1 MMKVLH
7 PSTMSLSVIAVAV
20 CVGVASAQQVTGVP
34 GSPSATATIS
44 GKQLPPPDP
53 KFGGVIKEKA
63 SESKA
68 WWPQRVVPPKSAP
81 NVLLISMGDVGFG
94 AHSTFGGCGLFL
106 SKGEFGL
113 GRGKVVFLY
122 NLPDLKRTTWE
133 GPI

>member
-1 MMKVLH
+1 LN
-7 PSTMSLSVIAVAV
+7 SE
-20 CVGVASAQQVTGVP
+20 VTGELD
-34 GSPSATATIS
+34 SPTATTIS
-44 GKQLPPPDP
+44 GRQLPPADP
-53 KFGGVIKEKA
+53 KSGGAIKEKA

-81 NVLLISMGDVGFG
+81 NVLLISMGDVGVG